1 MRDILY
7 NDPTVPVE
15 DFQFSPKVVE
25 VFDDMLER
33 SVPFYKEIIAMTAS
47 LLETFVSPG
56 ETVYDLGCST
66 GATLI
71 ELARRL
77 PKLGLQCIGIDS
89 SAAMVEKA
97 ALKAEIYTKSERLHF
112 VQADILSYPLRQP
125 AAILLNYTLQFV
137 RPLQRPAFIER
148 LCSSLKP
155 GGILVVC
162 EKTISHNPEF
172 NRAFIGYYLDFKRR
186 QGYSEIE
193 IAKKREALENV
204 LVPFSVSENVE
215 LFRQAGFSQVET
227 FFQWFNFSGFVA
239 RKEGAPPQS
248 TEHR

>member
-1 MRDILY
+1 MKDTLFA
-7 NDPTVPVE
+7 DPQAPAE
-15 DFQFSPKVVE
+15 DFQFSPKVAE

-33 SVPFYKEIIAMTAS
+33 SVPFYKEITAMTAS
-47 LLETFVSPG
+47 LLAAFVPQG
-56 ETVYDLGCST
+56 ATIYDLGCST
-66 GATLI
+66 GATLL

-77 PKLGLQCIGIDS
+77 PHLDLHCVGIDS

-97 ALKAEIYTKSERLHF
+97 SVKAEMYSKADRVRF
-112 VQADILSYPLRQP
+112 VQADILSYPLAQP

-148 LCSSLKP
+148 LYAALPP
-155 GGILVVC
+155 GGILVLC
-162 EKTISHNPEF
+162 EKTISHSPEF

-204 LVPFSVSENVE
+204 LVPFSVAENLALLRE
-215 LFRQAGFSQVET
+215 AGFAQVET
-227 FFQWFNFSGFVA
+227 FFQWFNFSGMVA
-239 RKEGAPPQS
+239 RKEGDLAPA
-248 TEHR
+248 TATR